1 MSKEISDQTGA
12 LETLLSNGVSL
23 LNRVT
28 EEITNLSMQ
37 LDETAELVAKHMY
50 GTWRVQKNWKKP
62 QNIVDAEG
70 VYFFDASGKK
80 FLDFS
85 SQLVCVNLGHKNQA
99 VIEAIVEQARKMP
112 YISPA
117 FATEIRARTS
127 AALAKVLPEGL
138 EKIFYSTAGTE
149 ANEAAI
155 KITRMY
161 QKPKGAYKIISRYTS
176 YHGSTAGAIAVT
188 GDPRRW
194 FSEPSN
200 KIPGTIFA
208 PDCYCYRCPFQQEYP
223 ACGITC
229 AEYLDYMIANEGNV
243 AGIIVEPVVGTN
255 GVLVPV
261 KEYLPRLRQIAD
273 DRNILLIVDE
283 VMAGWGR
290 TGTWFAV
297 DNWGVKPDILTTA
310 KGSTSAYTP
319 LGITATTRRIA
330 DYFEENYFA
339 HGHTYEAH
347 PLAMAPVPA
356 VIQEYKRLNILDNV
370 RKQGAYLGK
379 RLNEIKEK
387 HVSVGDIRGIGLFWA
402 VELAKN
408 RKTKKPFNTGP
419 EKFTGQTL
427 MVDRVAAELFN
438 RGVYLMAWINHFIIA
453 PPLIV
458 TKEQVD
464 QGVDALDDA
473 LKIVDGEVDQ

>member
-1 MSKEISDQTGA
+1 
-12 LETLLSNGVSL
+12 
-23 LNRVT
+23 
-28 EEITNLSMQ
+28 
-37 LDETAELVAKHMY
+37 
-50 GTWRVQKNWKKP
+50 
-62 QNIVDAEG
+62 
-70 VYFFDASGKK
+70 
-80 FLDFS
+80 
-85 SQLVCVNLGHKNQA
+85 
-99 VIEAIVEQARKMP
+99 
-112 YISPA
+112 
-117 FATEIRARTS
+117 
-127 AALAKVLPEGL
+127 
-138 EKIFYSTAGTE
+138 
-149 ANEAAI
+149 
-155 KITRMY
+155 
-161 QKPKGAYKIISRYTS
+161 
-176 YHGSTAGAIAVT
+176 
-188 GDPRRW
+188 
-194 FSEPSN
+194 
-200 KIPGTIFA
+200 
-208 PDCYCYRCPFQQEYP
+208 
-223 ACGITC
+223 
-229 AEYLDYMIANEGNV
+229 
-243 AGIIVEPVVGTN
+243 
-255 GVLVPV
+255 
-261 KEYLPRLRQIAD
+261 
-273 DRNILLIVDE
+273 
-283 VMAGWGR
+283 
-290 TGTWFAV
+290 
-297 DNWGVKPDILTTA
+297 
-310 KGSTSAYTP
+310 

-356 VIQEYKRLNILDNV
+356 VIQEYKRLNILENV